1 MKAKYFTLFELVC
14 PHVLA
19 KYKERAW
26 MFLDSRLILNLD
38 TIRER
43 IGKPIYVNR
52 DGLTQRGLRC
62 PQCQI
67 VKDKFEAGALYMSAH
82 TFGKAVDFDV
92 EGMTAEEVRL
102 WLAKNGHLLPYPIR
116 LESGVS
122 WVHLDVFDNG
132 TEQSV
137 YFFKSVKP
145 PVKVNLISAV
155 LNGIKLYKL
164 IKKLIR
170 QLRRKNDVLEEK
182 TKTGSSDNGL

>member
-67 VKDKFEAGALYMSAH
+67 VRDKFEAGVLYMSAH
-82 TFGKAVDFDV
+82 TMGKAVDFDV
-92 EGMTAEEVRL
+92 EGMTAEEVRG
-102 WLAKNGHLLPYPIR
+102 WLAEHGSYLPYPIR
-116 LESGVS
+116 VENDVNWL
-122 WVHLDVFDNG
+122 HMDVFPNRDN
-132 TEQSV
+132 EKI
-137 YFFKSVKP
+137 YFFNP
-145 PVKVNLISAV
+145 
-155 LNGIKLYKL
+155 
-164 IKKLIR
+164 
-170 QLRRKNDVLEEK
+170 
-182 TKTGSSDNGL
+182 

>member
-14 PHVLA
+14 PHILA

-52 DGLTQRGLRC
+52 GNLTQRGLRC

-67 VKDKFEAGALYMSAH
+67 VKDKFEAGVLYMSAH

-92 EGMTAEEVRL
+92 EGMTAEEVRG
-102 WLAKNGHLLPYPIR
+102 WLKEHGAYLPYPIR
-116 LESGVS
+116 VENDVT
-122 WVHLDVFDNG
+122 WVHMDVFPNKDNLK
-132 TEQSV
+132 V
-137 YFFKSVKP
+137 YFFNP
-145 PVKVNLISAV
+145 
-155 LNGIKLYKL
+155 
-164 IKKLIR
+164 
-170 QLRRKNDVLEEK
+170 
-182 TKTGSSDNGL
+182 